1 MNKQEFIKQLKIK
14 LKKLPQDELDN
25 AIEYYTEYFE
35 DANIDDSVDVT
46 KELGTPS
53 QIASQLFADYAV
65 KDKPSKNNISSIWF
79 IILAIFAAPI
89 ALPLTF
95 ATIVAIGSLA
105 FAGFM
110 VIAALGLTVLA
121 ITFTGAVLF
130 ISSFTIISKS
140 IGGAL
145 LIMGIGGTLAGISI
159 LCVNVILS
167 LFNWFIKLIVKLAN
181 SIITRFSKKFN

>member
-25 AIEYYTEYFE
+25 AIEYYTEYFD
-35 DANIDDSVDVT
+35 DANIDDNVDVT

-53 QIASQLFADYAV
+53 QIASQIFADYAV

-95 ATIVAIGSLA
+95 AAIIIIGSLA

-110 VIAALGLTVLA
+110 LIAALGITVLA
-121 ITFTGAVLF
+121 IAFTGVVVF
-130 ISSFTIISKS
+130 ISSFSIISKTFA
-140 IGGAL
+140 GAL
-145 LIMGIGGTLAGISI
+145 LIMGIGCALAGISI

-181 SIITRFSKKFN
+181 SIIMRFSKKSN

>member
-14 LKKLPQDELDN
+14 LKNLPQDELDN
-25 AIEYYTEYFE
+25 AIEYYTEYFD
-35 DANIDDSVDVT
+35 DANIDDNVDVT

-65 KDKPSKNNISSIWF
+65 KYKPSKNNISSVWF

-95 ATIVAIGSLA
+95 AAIVVIGSLA
-105 FAGFM
+105 FAGFIL
-110 VIAALGLTVLA
+110 IAALGITVLA
-121 ITFTGAVLF
+121 IAFTGVVVF
-130 ISSFTIISKS
+130 ISSFSIISKTFA
-140 IGGAL
+140 GAL
-145 LIMGIGGTLAGISI
+145 LIMGIGCVLAGISI
-159 LCVNVILS
+159 LCFNVILS

-181 SIITRFSKKFN
+181 SIIMRFSKKSN

>member
-14 LKKLPQDELDN
+14 LKNLPQDELDN
-25 AIEYYTEYFE
+25 AIEYYNEYFE
-35 DANIDDSVDVT
+35 DANIDDNVDVT

-95 ATIVAIGSLA
+95 AAIIIIGSLA

-110 VIAALGLTVLA
+110 LIAALGITVLA
-121 ITFTGAVLF
+121 MVFTGVVVF
-130 ISSFTIISKS
+130 ISSFSIISKTFA
-140 IGGAL
+140 GAL
-145 LIMGIGGTLAGISI
+145 LIMGIGCALAGISI

-181 SIITRFSKKFN
+181 SIIMRFSKKSN

>member
-14 LKKLPQDELDN
+14 LKNLPQDELDN

-35 DANIDDSVDVT
+35 DANIDDNVDVT

-95 ATIVAIGSLA
+95 AAIVVIGSLA

-110 VIAALGLTVLA
+110 LIAAMGITVLA
-121 ITFTGAVLF
+121 MVFTGVVVF
-130 ISSFTIISKS
+130 ISSFSIISKTFA
-140 IGGAL
+140 GAL
-145 LIMGIGGTLAGISI
+145 LIMGIGCALAGISI

-181 SIITRFSKKFN
+181 SIIMRFSKKSN